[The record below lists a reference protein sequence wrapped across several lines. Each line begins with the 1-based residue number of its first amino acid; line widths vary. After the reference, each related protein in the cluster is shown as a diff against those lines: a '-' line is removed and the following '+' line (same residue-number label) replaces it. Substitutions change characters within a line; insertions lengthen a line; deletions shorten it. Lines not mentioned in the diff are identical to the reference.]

1 MGNKGIEYF
10 TDLNCLPRFR
20 KYHTKGIR
28 NIWRVVITDY
38 GYGGKEFTWVMP
50 FDTFHLAA
58 MRFKAELSYYANMGG
73 KRLDTMIDRVYIQCA
88 TYKDTELIGI
98 EYLNGEVMNFRR
110 M

>member
-20 KYHTKGIR
+20 KYHTKGIK

-38 GYGGKEFTWVMP
+38 GHGGKELNWVMP
-50 FDTFHLAA
+50 YDTFHLAA
-58 MRFKAELSYYANMGG
+58 MRFKAELSYYANMG
-73 KRLDTMIDRVYIQCA
+73 KCLDTMTNKVYIQCA

-98 EYLNGEVMNFRR
+98 EYLNGEVMNFWR

>member
-20 KYHTKGIR
+20 KYHTKGIK

-50 FDTFHLAA
+50 YDTFHLAA
-58 MRFKAELSYYANMGG
+58 MRFKAELSYYSNMG

-98 EYLNGEVMNFRR
+98 EDFNGEVMNFWG

>member
-98 EYLNGEVMNFRR
+98 EYLNGEVMNFWR

>member
-1 MGNKGIEYF
+1 MNNKGIEYF
-10 TDLNCLPRFR
+10 TDLNCLPRFK
-20 KYHTKGIR
+20 KYHTKGIK

-50 FDTFHLAA
+50 YDTFHLAA
-58 MRFKAELSYYANMGG
+58 MRFKAELSYYSNMG

-98 EYLNGEVMNFRR
+98 EYLNGEVMNFWR

>member
-1 MGNKGIEYF
+1 MDSKGIEYF

-20 KYHTKGIR
+20 KYHTKGIK

-50 FDTFHLAA
+50 YDTFHLAA
-58 MRFKAELSYYANMGG
+58 MRFKAELSYYSNMG
-73 KRLDTMIDRVYIQCA
+73 KRLDTMIDRVYVQCA

-98 EYLNGEVMNFRR
+98 EYLNGEVMNFWR

>member
-1 MGNKGIEYF
+1 MNNKGIEYF

-98 EYLNGEVMNFRR
+98 EYLNGEVMNFWR